1 LKDYCNYKLYRTMQQ
16 FYLRGQKMT
25 LHPFKGMYWV
35 EQSILFV
42 ADLHLGKAT
51 HFRKAG
57 IPVPKEVRQ
66 SNFDKFTALLLDL
79 NPERVLI
86 LGDLF
91 HSDCNTAWEDFVYIT
106 KQFAE
111 TKFELVVGNHDIMD
125 KTQYE
130 YAKMKIHPEPYDMA
144 PFILSHHPMKVE
156 DIKKDM
162 TNLCG
167 HIHPAVYLRGFAKQ
181 AMKLPCFHFT
191 EKQGILPAFGEFTG
205 TAIMRTK
212 KKDQVFVVSRDKVI
226 EMQTT

>member
-1 LKDYCNYKLYRTMQQ
+1 MQQ
-16 FYLRGQKMT
+16 FYLRGQSMK
-25 LHPFKGMYWV
+25 LHPFKGMYWS
-35 EQSILFV
+35 EQETLMV

-79 NPERVLI
+79 NPKRVLI

-91 HSDCNTAWEDFVYIT
+91 HSECNTAWEDFVFIT
-106 KQFAE
+106 KQFEE
-111 TKFELVVGNHDIMD
+111 TTFELVVGNHDIMD
-125 KTQYE
+125 DTQYK
-130 YAKMKIHPEPYDMA
+130 YAKLKIHPEPYDIA
-144 PFILSHHPMKVE
+144 PFILTHHPMELE
-156 DIKKDM
+156 DIKEGEY
-162 TNLCG
+162 NLCG
-167 HIHPAVYLRGFAKQ
+167 HIHPAVYLRGVAKQ
-181 AMKLPCFHFT
+181 GMKLPCFHFN

-212 KKDQVFVVSRDKVI
+212 RKDQVFVVSTDRVI